1 MPTRKQRRR
10 RAKELRHEYVWED
23 EEGRELEPEEVAELK
38 GEAPRRRR
46 GSAPRTAGRLREP
59 QPPSWRRAAKRGLVF
74 APIMLVTVMLLSSE
88 LTLTQQITQTLLI
101 VGIFVPFS
109 YFLDGVFWRS
119 YRKRLARRER
129 ETGPRGG

>member
-10 RAKELRHEYVWED
+10 RAKELRHEYVWAD

-38 GEAPRRRR
+38 GEAPRGR
-46 GSAPRTAGRLREP
+46 GRAPRTAGSRREP

-74 APIMLVTVMLLSSE
+74 APIMLVTVMLLSSD
-88 LTLTQQITQTLLI
+88 LTLAQQITQTLLI
-101 VGIFVPFS
+101 VAIFVPFS

-129 ETGPRGG
+129 EPGQRGG